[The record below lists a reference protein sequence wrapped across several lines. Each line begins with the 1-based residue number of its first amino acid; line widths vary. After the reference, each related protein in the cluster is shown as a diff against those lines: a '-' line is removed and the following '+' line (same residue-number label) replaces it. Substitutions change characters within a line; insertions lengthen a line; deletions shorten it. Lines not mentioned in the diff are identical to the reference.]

1 MDTEFRH
8 SARKRVLVVEDDTAL
23 SSMLV
28 QTLKSVGLEPFA
40 ELRGDTAYRKVL
52 ELRPDLVLL
61 DVNLPGM
68 MGYDVCRQIKSDP
81 RVGDCLVLMMT
92 GEMKQVEDK
101 LKGFDM
107 GADDYVTKPFDLPVL
122 LARVFSLLRIEGVAG

>member
-1 MDTEFRH
+1 
-8 SARKRVLVVEDDTAL
+8 
-23 SSMLV
+23 MLV